1 MSKTV
6 RVRIAVVLTNAGEY
20 SAFGCSGRDDKF
32 TSEIAFDNMD
42 SVGTNE
48 QLHFIEADIPIP
60 DPTTI
65 SGVLADPASGGG
77 SVVPQCG

>member
-1 MSKTV
+1 
-6 RVRIAVVLTNAGEY
+6 
-20 SAFGCSGRDDKF
+20 
-32 TSEIAFDNMD
+32 MD

-65 SGVLADPASGGG
+65 EGTVGK
-77 SVVPQCG
+77 